1 MPFSWSTSKKSL
13 RRWLIGGGVCALLI
27 WIGFFDSHSLF
38 RRYQWHQEHE
48 RLSTENEQLR
58 HDIQQLRKK
67 LDRPL
72 SDSLIE
78 RIAREEY
85 GMKRPDETIYRLK
98 ERK

>member
-1 MPFSWSTSKKSL
+1 MRIPWPTSKASL
-13 RRWLIGGGVCALLI
+13 RRWLIGGVACALLV
-27 WIGFFDSHSLF
+27 WIGFFDSHSLL
-38 RRYQWHQEHE
+38 RRYQWHQEQE
-48 RLSTENEQLR
+48 RLAAENEQLR
-58 HDIQQLRKK
+58 RDIQRLREK

-98 ERK
+98 GSN